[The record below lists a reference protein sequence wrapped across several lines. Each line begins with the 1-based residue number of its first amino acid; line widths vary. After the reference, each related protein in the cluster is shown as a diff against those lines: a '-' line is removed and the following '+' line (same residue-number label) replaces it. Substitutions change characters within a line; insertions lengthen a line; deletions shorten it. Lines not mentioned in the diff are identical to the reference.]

1 MVRSAA
7 PNGGIATR
15 TRKPAADSTA
25 TRGLL
30 MVDTHA
36 GVAPQLDGYDP
47 TNPMEFVNPFP
58 SWARARGEAPVFFDE
73 TLGYWQVTRYEDI
86 ATAARNTKAFS
97 SEGFF
102 STVHIFEENRDLIPK
117 GLAIWTPAL
126 VNADPPA
133 HTEVRKASDPAF
145 RKSRISTLEDS
156 IRAQANELI
165 DKFVDDGQTELVE
178 NFSVPLPLITIAHI
192 LGLPADGYNMT
203 EMRRYSDEL
212 VASVNP
218 HMTQDEQREL
228 FQHYGGFYQYCE
240 DAINHARNNPGD
252 TVLSDLVTAAAT
264 VHGEEISEQVL
275 VGVVATLIF
284 GGNETTRN
292 MITTAIMC
300 LLRNPEAL
308 DRVREDPQLAAA
320 AAEEALRYKSSIA
333 GLFRV
338 TTEDVELG
346 GATIPAGSLVQLC
359 WAAGNRDPEVF
370 DNPDQFRLNRP
381 NAVKHLAFGRGA
393 HSCLGAPLAR
403 LELTV
408 AIQELLS
415 RLPNLRLVREP
426 EFPADFVINPTVLGM
441 KHLEIAWDPN

>member
-1 MVRSAA
+1 
-7 PNGGIATR
+7 
-15 TRKPAADSTA
+15 
-25 TRGLL
+25 
-30 MVDTHA
+30 
-36 GVAPQLDGYDP
+36 
-47 TNPMEFVNPFP
+47 
-58 SWARARGEAPVFFDE
+58 VFFDE

-300 LLRNPEAL
+300 LLRNPT
-308 DRVREDPQLAAA
+308 DHRGRGTWWCDDPG
-320 AAEEALRYKSSIA
+320 RIA
-333 GLFRV
+333 G
-338 TTEDVELG
+338 
-346 GATIPAGSLVQLC
+346 A
-359 WAAGNRDPEVF
+359 
-370 DNPDQFRLNRP
+370 
-381 NAVKHLAFGRGA
+381 
-393 HSCLGAPLAR
+393 
-403 LELTV
+403 
-408 AIQELLS
+408 
-415 RLPNLRLVREP
+415 
-426 EFPADFVINPTVLGM
+426 TVLGGRQPGPGGVRQPRSIPAESA
-441 KHLEIAWDPN
+441 KRRQASRIWPRCAFLSGSTAGALGADSRDSGAAVAPSESSVGP